1 MSSQDQGDG
10 LPYIADEPQARPE
23 SVQLNNLEDTGGDI
37 EDGKVEPPPKPSLKQ
52 ILSNPADY
60 CSLICFMGCGAL
72 GLIFTIIAAAN
83 LSSSMGIPV
92 SLCLILLGFW
102 SAYEIR
108 MLAALKKELNELNAV
123 QENLKEQVGRL
134 TEEVKLYDQQN
145 ERFKEETKELEEANQ
160 EFQKQVEELE
170 QTSQE
175 LTQAKDEFEAHNQDL
190 AQEKESLSASVESMQ
205 GNLGRLT
212 EQTNE
217 LEQQYKQFQELQTQI
232 QKYAQKN
239 GYDMTVALEKQNE
252 MFEKLETVMR
262 DNAATLLQQIASDME
277 FNDDAE
283 GMSREEYEKWYERI
297 PQRFKDML
305 KEKNITFETFS
316 GEDNVI
322 DFEEMSQLIEDLLKE
337 SQSNL

>member
-1 MSSQDQGDG
+1 MADSYISEDVSGTNPEAVQMDTLDG
-10 LPYIADEPQARPE
+10 
-23 SVQLNNLEDTGGDI
+23 NTGGDI
-37 EDGKVEPPPKPSLKQ
+37 EDGKVEPPPKPSLSQ
-52 ILSNPADY
+52 ILSNPCDY
-60 CSLICFMGCGAL
+60 LSLIVFMGCGGL
-72 GLIFTIIAAAN
+72 GLIFVICAAAS
-83 LSSSMGIPV
+83 LSGSLGIPV
-92 SLCLILLGFW
+92 ALCLIVLGFW

-145 ERFKEETKELEEANQ
+145 ERFKEETKELEEANA
-160 EFQKQVEELE
+160 EFQKQVEELD

-175 LTQAKDEFEAHNQDL
+175 LTQAKDEFEAHNQEL
-190 AQEKESLSASVESMQ
+190 AQEKESLSASVDSMQ

-217 LEQQYKQFQELQTQI
+217 LESQYKQFQELQEQI

-262 DNAATLLQQIASDME
+262 DNAATLLQQIAADME
-277 FNDDAE
+277 FADDSE
-283 GMSREEYEKWYERI
+283 GMSREEYDKWYDRI

-305 KEKNITFETFS
+305 KEKNITFDTFKGTDET
-316 GEDNVI
+316 I
-322 DFEEMSQLIEDLLKE
+322 DFEEMSKLIEDLLKE
-337 SQSNL
+337 SQSDL

>member
-1 MSSQDQGDG
+1 MQKDPDLTIEEPERTRPASVPLKNLGDE
-10 LPYIADEPQARPE
+10 ANA
-23 SVQLNNLEDTGGDI
+23 TGGDI
-37 EDGKVEPPPKPSLKQ
+37 EDKVEPPPKPTLGQ
-52 ILSNPADY
+52 ILSQPQNY
-60 CSLICFMGCGAL
+60 CSLLCFAGCGGL
-72 GLIFTIIAAAN
+72 GLIFTIIAAAKLTN
-83 LSSSMGIPV
+83 MGLAV
-92 SLCLILLGFW
+92 SACLAILGFW

-108 MLAALKKELNELNAV
+108 MLAALKKELNELQEV
-123 QENLKEQVGRL
+123 QENLREQVGRL

-145 ERFKEETKELEEANQ
+145 ERFKEETRELEEANQ

-175 LTQAKDEFEAHNQDL
+175 LTSAKDEFEAHNAEL
-190 AQEKESLSASVESMQ
+190 AQEKESLATSVDSMQ

-217 LEQQYKQFQELQTQI
+217 LETQYKQFQELQTQI

-262 DNAATLLQQIASDME
+262 DNAATLLQQIAADME
-277 FNDDAE
+277 FADDSE
-283 GMSREEYEKWYERI
+283 GMSREEYDKWYARI

-305 KEKNITFETFS
+305 AERGITFDSFKGDDET
-316 GEDNVI
+316 I
-322 DFEEMSQLIEDLLKE
+322 DFEEMSKLIEDLLKS
-337 SQSNL
+337 SQNDI